1 MIIRTL
7 GVPHA
12 SSSDDILINVCAK
25 IAQSRALC
33 MCLARKIRFE
43 CANILAEE
51 NHFAGAK
58 LAGIIFP

>member
-1 MIIRTL
+1 
-7 GVPHA
+7 
-12 SSSDDILINVCAK
+12 
-25 IAQSRALC
+25 

>member
-12 SSSDDILINVCAK
+12 SSSDDILIIVFAK
-25 IAQSRALC
+25 IAQNRALC

-43 CANILAEE
+43 YANILAEE